1 MGVAAMASARALRPE
16 CRPTFDAAEQVCLIV
31 DYGALG
37 TSGPLQ
43 TMPPIQRLSEFVLQV
58 LAGRKL
64 ASKQEAAGSDP
75 LPAVLIVGEGG
86 MHLRADDPAG
96 PAALCEALGPE
107 IRILDA
113 PPAAA
118 VGGPRPADE
127 CLQRAAKEFI
137 AHLRAL
143 DGARRLV
150 VVSGDGR
157 DDIEVEKQ
165 ELTFAGSVHNA
176 ILAGVPVEMVGWP
189 GSVSRAYGAVSAA
202 KGRKVLSLREITDA
216 GGFKVRRFAPPAGL
230 PLDRSAD
237 PIPGHAPRPRSWD
250 LDDFRHPVAGGDSST
265 LPVCRPP
272 PCGSVAWKLQDVVG
286 INSAISEV
294 MAASDESSD
303 EGYTK
308 AHNGRSGIT
317 ASALANRMGEA
328 GAAALT
334 STVFAQAIAAAQR
347 WAVSHASEWASVA
360 TLPELCAPIEAAGCI
375 QARCLREAL
384 PVYALSDTICLSLGL
399 PVFGLAEGPRPHAGP
414 APVASMIV
422 GATGTGKSTVLPVV
436 LASRT
441 VASCGDALLEG
452 FRVLVAEPQAHHC
465 QLLAQRVRGIW
476 SGTGTGPGGVATE
489 QFGAAGGAGAGPQRQ
504 RSSEGACSEGAVSV
518 ITGPRSHDIAPEARI
533 AFSSH
538 KDLLGMLVRELREFY
553 DSLDAPDSSAG
564 VAMPL
569 AQFGSVVVDE
579 AHERSLELDLLLGCL
594 AQVLRIRNAAAA
606 VPLRRARCSCTP
618 LRLVICSATMDES
631 VASRFLDSVTQSV
644 RDAIGCVEAGG
655 SLRSA
660 LGGWDPLSAAAAS
673 GAGHSVSRAGARG
686 AAAASGAGAHYPRE
700 DAPSSCGA
708 AAESSTGDAARC
720 NVAGTMFPVADV
732 FVDPRK
738 LLLELADHIAAST
751 GIDQGF
757 ADGFSSAA
765 KAVAVAVSAEHT
777 RLGRFESGAIL
788 AFLPSPADIEQA
800 RAVLELLLV
809 RKAHTVQLFTM
820 QGVHGEEIDIHPRS
834 RKRTIIL
841 ATSVAESCV
850 TIPDLRVV
858 IDSGEEDVVQYN
870 PSLRVEVPSR
880 QMISRASAM
889 QRRGRCGR
897 TRSGR
902 CIHLYS
908 KAQYET
914 MNSHAVP
921 GVLARD
927 VTQAMAT
934 LLAAGIDPAAFH
946 WMTTPPPTHLA
957 HALDALASWGACTF
971 GRGPGEA
978 SVVATAKGRL
988 LGLLGLR
995 MPTDAAMVVATGMEA
1010 AGAARLSADS
1020 AAELEAALAQQLE
1033 MHSRIAEAVRECSV
1047 PRTPGTGGAGPA
1059 TSTRAGGSMVV
1070 LSEASGQ
1077 ARPLD
1082 WLPGEEAQLMAAL
1095 AKGLTLNVVVRAGH
1109 ATAGYSLARTA
1120 CRPSAAAVDAAEAI
1134 GGCEVSPGEEFCGGC
1149 VVRAG
1154 RDTALARA
1162 GDAASSY
1169 ALCTGLAHC
1178 NGTTS
1183 VGLTMPC
1190 TLADLEA
1197 ASPALVH
1204 SLGIG
1209 EGGPNAPGQH
1219 CVLEYNDIEA
1229 AVLRELLGSDGE
1241 RTRAMEAAIGSGVKV
1256 DSGMPFASVAV
1267 ADLVGEARAI
1277 GRDIGAATLRVSA
1290 PVASRERVDAAVKAL
1305 LLQARERLMELRIV
1319 VPATSTEQANHLV
1332 VGPGATAEKL
1342 VAHDCPGVE
1351 VTVRAQLHG
1360 PRAHPVDWPALVQ
1373 ALRSRLAL
1381 YEVDAA
1387 PRWRISSWVV
1397 ERPATASST
1406 AIRLLCESVDTAELV
1421 TRTINNWELSQSVP
1435 PARSVA

>member
-1 MGVAAMASARALRPE
+1 MARQHGAGLPFGRTAGASVTSTFLKASATRPQPLATSTLASYYHNVLRLADLMLSPIDSHATSRLVSLATKRIHRWGDPTRDSRGVFSRDDVLRAIRSPATDPAVAAAIAVCWDTLSRAGSLLTRPAPASTATPIPRANARVSVVNRHIHVQIDVFEKMSRTWERLHLTTDPDSPHYNPAHVGGAAAAAATLARPADRSSPCTARALRPE

-176 ILAGVPVEMVGWP
+176 ILAALPVEMVGWP

-308 AHNGRSGIT
+308 AHNG
-317 ASALANRMGEA
+317 
-328 GAAALT
+328 
-334 STVFAQAIAAAQR
+334 
-347 WAVSHASEWASVA
+347 
-360 TLPELCAPIEAAGCI
+360 AAGS
-375 QARCLREAL
+375 QRARWQTAW
-384 PVYALSDTICLSLGL
+384 
-399 PVFGLAEGPRPHAGP
+399 
-414 APVASMIV
+414 
-422 GATGTGKSTVLPVV
+422 
-436 LASRT
+436 
-441 VASCGDALLEG
+441 
-452 FRVLVAEPQAHHC
+452 AHHC

-644 RDAIGCVEAGG
+644 
-655 SLRSA
+655 
-660 LGGWDPLSAAAAS
+660 
-673 GAGHSVSRAGARG
+673 H
-686 AAAASGAGAHYPRE
+686 
-700 DAPSSCGA
+700 
-708 AAESSTGDAARC
+708 
-720 NVAGTMFPVADV
+720 V

-765 KAVAVAVSAEHT
+765 KAVAVA
-777 RLGRFESGAIL
+777 
-788 AFLPSPADIEQA
+788 
-800 RAVLELLLV
+800 
-809 RKAHTVQLFTM
+809 AHTVQLFTM

-927 VTQAMAT
+927 LTQAMAT

-988 LGLLGLR
+988 LGLLGASD
-995 MPTDAAMVVATGMEA
+995 PTDAAMVVATGME
-1010 AGAARLSADS
+1010 R
-1020 AAELEAALAQQLE
+1020 
-1033 MHSRIAEAVRECSV
+1033 
-1047 PRTPGTGGAGPA
+1047 
-1059 TSTRAGGSMVV
+1059 
-1070 LSEASGQ
+1070 Q
-1077 ARPLD
+1077 AR
-1082 WLPGEEAQLMAAL
+1082 
-1095 AKGLTLNVVVRAGH
+1095 V
-1109 ATAGYSLARTA
+1109 
-1120 CRPSAAAVDAAEAI
+1120 
-1134 GGCEVSPGEEFCGGC
+1134 
-1149 VVRAG
+1149 
-1154 RDTALARA
+1154 
-1162 GDAASSY
+1162 
-1169 ALCTGLAHC
+1169 
-1178 NGTTS
+1178 
-1183 VGLTMPC
+1183 
-1190 TLADLEA
+1190 
-1197 ASPALVH
+1197 
-1204 SLGIG
+1204 
-1209 EGGPNAPGQH
+1209 NAPLH
-1219 CVLEYNDIEA
+1219 
-1229 AVLRELLGSDGE
+1229 AVLR
-1241 RTRAMEAAIGSGVKV
+1241 RSGN
-1256 DSGMPFASVAV
+1256 GMP
-1267 ADLVGEARAI
+1267 
-1277 GRDIGAATLRVSA
+1277 AA
-1290 PVASRERVDAAVKAL
+1290 
-1305 LLQARERLMELRIV
+1305 
-1319 VPATSTEQANHLV
+1319 
-1332 VGPGATAEKL
+1332 G
-1342 VAHDCPGVE
+1342 
-1351 VTVRAQLHG
+1351 LHG
-1360 PRAHPVDWPALVQ
+1360 GLGQ
-1373 ALRSRLAL
+1373 A
-1381 YEVDAA
+1381 
-1387 PRWRISSWVV
+1387 
-1397 ERPATASST
+1397 
-1406 AIRLLCESVDTAELV
+1406 
-1421 TRTINNWELSQSVP
+1421 
-1435 PARSVA
+1435 AR